1 MRKAVWKNIYLT
13 KLQRQIKASQA
24 DNLRVAVGAD
34 GTHYDGWIHT
44 DINTHNILSDSE
56 WSRLFRPG
64 SLRNVLAEHVWEHL
78 TQAEG
83 ELAIQLAYKYLRPGG
98 RLRIAVPDGL
108 HSDPNYIEQVKVGGS
123 GAGADDH
130 KILYNHQTL
139 SEAMRKVGFQVT
151 LLEYFDEKGKFHSA
165 EWDQAEGMIG
175 RSLTNDES
183 NADGNPHYTSLIVDG
198 LK

>member
-1 MRKAVWKNIYLT
+1 MRKAIWKNIYLAN
-13 KLQRQIKASQA
+13 LQRQIKASQA

-83 ELAIQLAYKYLRPGG
+83 ELAIRLAYKYLRPGG
-98 RLRIAVPDGL
+98 RLRIAVPDGN
-108 HSDPNYIEQVKVGGS
+108 HSDPYYIEQVKVGGS

-130 KILYNHQTL
+130 KILYNQHTL

-165 EWDQAEGMIG
+165 EWDHAEGMIG
-175 RSLTNDES
+175 RSLTNDER